1 MAVAAPAADF
11 AKLLFRTPPYNRM
24 SSARRFQ
31 LLSQARSVR
40 FAKGEPL
47 FHGTQPP
54 PEVCMILTGTVAVA
68 TDLPGERETIALGEL
83 GPGECAGWVPA
94 LAGAPGARA
103 VALTEVQ
110 GLMVSAPAFLEIA
123 RYDPALREDMF
134 SRVRK
139 GEVWRAVLAEMAR
152 QNGRIS
158 SARVIVESIF
168 SECITRDWPEDEDAL
183 EDPERLWIVA
193 GGEGVMSGD
202 RWHGPEGV
210 LWARLIGLPAEKV
223 IRALAEIKIPSRES
237 VRIRP
242 DSTVAQSSKSK
253 VQPAGASSTTERP
266 ASGKAMAPEPR
277 PAPAPVPARP
287 RRTIWGALGVAFG
300 LAALA
305 AGGAAWWASQ
315 QVVTE
320 PLTAAGTLT
329 FVGER
334 RSIAAGIR
342 GTISDWGLKPG
353 ARLDRGSV
361 IAIIQPPMDE
371 FQTKSLTA
379 AAALAQSQ
387 AEFCE
392 AALAGRPTKPESQ
405 PKHLVELASELSTL
419 RSDQRVL
426 SAVERG
432 ATTDYT
438 LSPAERQRVTQLY
451 AAARAENMDRLS
463 NASRDASARRD
474 ELRDAEA
481 ELREAQ
487 GEMTVQSKAYAEI
500 INSKEKEMR
509 KDSDAAQRALAVVKR
524 QVEQKQDAVNRL
536 RKEIAAMSLVVEPT
550 AQPADDASAA
560 LPSIK
565 AGIAQIEEQMQR
577 HAEAFRREASGHE
590 AALARLRADAAPRQI
605 ETLQPGL
612 VLEAAPLKV
621 GSVVAPDTVLGRLTT
636 RQAWEVECKL
646 SPGQLA
652 ALRRG
657 QDITIVTVNPDGSTM
672 RLKENLN
679 VTNAQ
684 VDRPHITL
692 FSSRDDWHDGTPVRI
707 ETSVVKCTLLDQW
720 LTEIRWTIG
729 I

>member
-1 MAVAAPAADF
+1 
-11 AKLLFRTPPYNRM
+11 
-24 SSARRFQ
+24 
-31 LLSQARSVR
+31 
-40 FAKGEPL
+40 
-47 FHGTQPP
+47 
-54 PEVCMILTGTVAVA
+54 MILTGTVAVSM
-68 TDLPGERETIALGEL
+68 DLPGEKEPVALGEL
-83 GPGECAGWVPA
+83 GSGECAGWVPA

-123 RYDPALREDMF
+123 RYDPALREHMF

-139 GEVWRAVLAEMAR
+139 GEVWRAVLAEMMR
-152 QNGRIS
+152 QNGRIV
-158 SARVIVESIF
+158 SARAVVESIF
-168 SECITRDWPEDEDAL
+168 EECVTRDWPEDEDNLA
-183 EDPERLWIVA
+183 DPDRIWVAA

-202 RWHGPEGV
+202 RWNGPDGV
-210 LWARLIGLPAEKV
+210 LWARLIGLPEEKLAK
-223 IRALAEIKIPSRES
+223 ALADLRVPGRES

-242 DSTVAQSSKSK
+242 ETVAQSSKSK
-253 VQPAGASSTTERP
+253 VQPAGASSTAERP
-266 ASGKAMAPEPR
+266 ASGKMAPVDPR
-277 PAPAPVPARP
+277 PAPVPAPARP
-287 RRTIWGALGVAFG
+287 RRTIWGALALAFG
-300 LAALA
+300 IAAVA

-315 QVVTE
+315 QIVSQ
-320 PLTAAGTLT
+320 PFSAAGTLT

-334 RSIAAGIR
+334 RSIAAGIQ

-353 ARLDRGSV
+353 ARLDRGSI

-371 FQTKSLTA
+371 FQAKSLTA
-379 AAALAQSQ
+379 ATALAQSQ

-392 AALAGRPTKPESQ
+392 AALAGRPTKPENQ
-405 PKHLVELASELSTL
+405 PKHLVELAAELATL

-438 LSPAERQRVTQLY
+438 LSATERQRVTNLY

-463 NASRDASARRD
+463 NAARDASARRD

-487 GEMTVQSKAYAEI
+487 SELTVQSKAYAEI

-509 KDSDAAQRALAVVKR
+509 KDADAAQRALAVVKR
-524 QVEQKQDAVNRL
+524 QVEQKQEVVNRL
-536 RKEIAAMSLVVEPT
+536 RKEIATMSNVVEPT

-577 HAEAFRREASGHE
+577 HAEAFRREAAGHE

-605 ETLQPGL
+605 EALQPGL
-612 VLEAAPLKV
+612 VLEVAPLKV
-621 GSVVAPDTVLGRLTT
+621 GSTVASDTVLGRLTT

-646 SPGQLA
+646 SPAQLA
-652 ALRRG
+652 TLRPG
-657 QDITIVTVNPDGSTM
+657 QEINIVTVNSDGSTM
-672 RLKENLN
+672 RLRENLH

-684 VDRPHITL
+684 VDRPHISL
-692 FSSRDDWHDGTPVRI
+692 LSSRDDWHDGTPVRI
-707 ETSVVKCTLLDQW
+707 ETSVVKCTLLDEW
-720 LTEIRWTIG
+720 IAEIRQTVG